1 MRWVLNRL
9 HWAFWRLVLVALPL
23 SLILL
28 TGAMYLWQVKLAIE
42 ESLPAVIRD
51 YARQQAKLDVSIE
64 RVQIGWHAM
73 QLWNIRVGLLTG
85 APLLQTRSLQ
95 ITYPHAQEPMTILA
109 ERPQIWLQRNSQ
121 GQWNIDPLLK
131 QPPPEEP
138 VQIRFRLLARE
149 GTLHFEDLYPRT
161 PIRDTIAIRT
171 LHMIQPLQSSAL
183 QAEGRS
189 SILGDF
195 TLEALSDGKRWWLSV
210 SAPQMKAEPL
220 QAYLPTKELKV
231 SEIRTALNLQLG
243 YEPEKPLWIVG
254 YAEGSI
260 FGAIFRQ
267 KPLPYDSVQFAVNF
281 SESWVVGGLRAQG
294 EEQLVLLGKIDWA
307 HSPIRLTGQIDLRGR
322 NPQALLRFFDMEA
335 LGNSLQLSG
344 HYHIH
349 ARFRNTVDSPQI
361 SAQVQLA
368 RVKTVR
374 GDLTQ
379 VRFPL
384 LLTEKQMWIP
394 ELHAR
399 YLQRPFRA
407 RLYADLRP
415 KEPLFRLQA
424 DIKDFSLNLIDELKE
439 HPIYGNVEAHLIAWG
454 RLESPI
460 AEMNLTSDRVVYNQ
474 SPLGTLRARFRYEN
488 NQLQLPF
495 ALIQG
500 ALGTLQFE
508 GRVDLARK
516 PRLDL
521 ALTAHEVELNRIAQ
535 MLGYTEG
542 ALIEDA
548 DGKPLRLD
556 GIGYATL
563 QLRGTMDA
571 PETIAEFAV
580 FDGRLGDIGVE
591 ITAGTLIYSNHSLLF
606 PEVHLFRRS
615 AQVIA
620 SGVVNLAQKP
630 NQKPSFLFSAN
641 ANDIDLQIINDWTH
655 EGIPLTGIA
664 SAQLHA
670 KGTPERFMV
679 SGTLN
684 TQKAQVD
691 KLLLQQAEVNFTYER
706 TPENQRLVIT
716 DGRALIGDGQLKAEG
731 WWQNDNTLYATW
743 SVDNLPLNE
752 IAPYLPADY
761 ALTGAVSARGHLGGT
776 LDTPEAQL
784 ELWTTPLELNRVAI
798 GTLEGFGMWH
808 SSQKLQGNLHFNL
821 PEGELEI
828 TDLRYDPDSYQLVGT
843 GSAKNVPVTWL
854 HRLASAMP
862 LELPADVLAR
872 TEDVSGT
879 LNVALQLYGTT
890 DAPQIALDAHLDRLL
905 WGQQPLGTLMIKGQW
920 QGEYAHALHSREVR
934 LDSIHWFA
942 ENTRLAGSALWTP
955 DSLQADMELNQFPI
969 EWARLWEPSLP
980 MVQGSLDVSL
990 LAGGHPESPTV
1001 TLSATCQN
1009 LEYAGQK
1016 IDQILFSQVDLREG
1030 RIETA
1035 DALIRVKDYQARL
1048 SGQLPFHWSPIGIAR
1063 EEPLAVEIRLTEQP
1077 LRVLE
1082 LFAPIDMQRTEGTL
1096 SARLQIEGTLDNLQ
1110 PRGMLTVQNGAIGL
1124 EAFQTAL
1131 ESIGL
1136 QIEFDGTQARI
1147 VQATARS
1154 CFGGILNLFGT
1165 VDFTG
1170 EKPELALEGSLQG
1183 LAIKEPRLPFGGS
1196 ADGIVNGQL
1205 NLTGEFQKPTL
1216 QASLQV
1222 PRGTLNL
1229 PAEITASEGREPL
1242 PINPQLDI
1250 RVDVGEDFHLR
1261 NPNLDARMEGVL
1273 VVGGTF
1279 ESPAIDGTFRLRS
1292 GALNLPTARL
1302 RIEPESLVTVRY
1314 PHTLATGETI
1324 ARIYLDVRAT
1334 TSVVVP
1340 DLTGDPT
1347 RYRVEVDVRGP
1358 LDDPERLQLNARS
1371 EPPGLSEQR
1380 ILTLLG
1386 RGTALSAIARGED
1399 PSKVFREQLSD
1410 ILTAQVLPTLLAPL
1424 ETEIAEAF
1432 NLEQF
1437 SLDYSGLRPSSVY
1450 LVKNLFNGVG
1460 IAYRRSLMLGPQ
1472 EMYEVRLFYRL
1483 PFRNHLLQRMRIGV
1497 GFDHTQNRF
1506 LFLEGTLLFR

>member
-1 MRWVLNRL
+1 M
-9 HWAFWRLVLVALPL
+9 LVALPV

-51 YARQQAKLDVSIE
+51 YARQQAKLEVSID
-64 RVQIGWHAM
+64 RVQIGWHAL

-95 ITYPHAQEPMTILA
+95 ITYPRAQQPMTINV

-121 GQWNIDPLLK
+121 GLWNIDPLLK

-138 VQIRFRLLARE
+138 VQIQFRLLARE

-171 LHMIQPLQSSAL
+171 LHMIQPLRSSAL

-195 TLEALSDGKRWWLSV
+195 TLEALSDGRRWWLSL
-210 SAPQMKAEPL
+210 SAPQMRAEPL
-220 QAYLPTKELKV
+220 QAYLPVEELKV
-231 SEIRTALNLQLG
+231 STIRTALNLQLG

-254 YAEGSI
+254 YAEGNI
-260 FGAIFRQ
+260 LGATFRQ
-267 KPLPYDSVQFAVNF
+267 KPLPYNAVQFAVNF
-281 SESWVVGGLRAQG
+281 TESWIAGQLRAQG
-294 EEQLVLLGKIDWA
+294 EEQLVLLGKMDWA
-307 HSPIRLTGQIDLRGR
+307 QSPIHLTGQIDLQGR
-322 NPQALLRFFDMEA
+322 NPQALLRFFDIEA
-335 LGNSLQLSG
+335 LGNHLQLSDR
-344 HYHIH
+344 YHIY
-349 ARFRNTVDSPQI
+349 ARFHNTVDAPQI

-368 RVKTVR
+368 RVKTAR

-384 LLTEKQMWIP
+384 LLKEKQIWIP
-394 ELHAR
+394 EFNAR
-399 YLQRPFRA
+399 YLQHPFRA
-407 RLYADLRP
+407 RLYADLRS

-439 HPIYGNVEAHLIAWG
+439 YPISGNVEAHLIAWG

-474 SPLGTLRARFRYEN
+474 SPLGTLRARLRYEN
-488 NQLQLPF
+488 NKLQLPF

-500 ALGTLQFE
+500 ALGTLQID
-508 GRVDLARK
+508 GGVDLSAK

-548 DGKPLRLD
+548 NGKPLRLD

-571 PETIAEFAV
+571 PEAIAEFAV
-580 FDGRLGDIGVE
+580 FDGRLGDIGAE
-591 ITAGTLIYSNHSLLF
+591 ITAGTLMYSNRSLLF
-606 PEVHLFRRS
+606 PEVHIFRRS

-620 SGVVNLAQKP
+620 SGVVNLP
-630 NQKPSFLFSAN
+630 QKPSEKLTFQLSTN
-641 ANDIDLQIINDWTH
+641 ANDLDLQIINDWMR
-655 EGIPLTGIA
+655 EEIPLAGIA

-670 KGTPERFMV
+670 EGTPEQFMV

-691 KLLLQQAEVNFTYER
+691 KLLLQQAEANFTYER

-743 SVDNLPLNE
+743 SVDNLPLKE

-776 LDTPEAQL
+776 LDTPEAQI

-798 GTLEGFGMWH
+798 GTLEGFGIWH
-808 SSQKLQGNLHFNL
+808 SSQTLQGNLRFNL
-821 PEGELEI
+821 PEGEVEI
-828 TDLRYDPDSYQLVGT
+828 TDLRYNPDSHQVVGT

-862 LELPADVLAR
+862 LEIPADILTR
-872 TEDVSGT
+872 TENVSGT
-879 LNVALQLYGTT
+879 LNLALQLDGTT
-890 DAPQIALDAHLDRLL
+890 ETPRIALDARLDGLL
-905 WGQQPLGTLMIKGQW
+905 WEQQPLGTLTIKGQW
-920 QGEYAHALHSREVR
+920 QGEYAQALHSREVR
-934 LDSIHWFA
+934 LDSIHWLA
-942 ENTRLAGSALWTP
+942 ENTRLEGSALWTP
-955 DSLQADMELNQFPI
+955 ESLQADVELNQFPLG
-969 EWARLWEPSLP
+969 WVRLWDPSQP
-980 MVQGSLDVSL
+980 TVQGSLDISL
-990 LAGGHPESPTV
+990 LAGGHPESPTI
-1001 TLSATCQN
+1001 TLSATFQN

-1016 IDQILFSQVDLREG
+1016 IDQILFSQIDVREG

-1048 SGQLPFHWSPIGIAR
+1048 SGYLPFHWSPAGIAR

-1077 LRVLE
+1077 LRILE
-1082 LFAPIDMQRTEGTL
+1082 LFAPIDMQRTDGTL

-1110 PRGMLTVQNGAIGL
+1110 PRGTLTVQNGTIGL

-1136 QIEFDGTQARI
+1136 QVEFDGAQARI

-1154 CFGGILNLFGT
+1154 SFGGNLRFSGT

-1170 EKPELALEGSLQG
+1170 EKPQLALEGTLQG
-1183 LAIKEPRLPFGGS
+1183 LALKEPRLPFGGS
-1196 ADGIVNGQL
+1196 ADGTVNGQL
-1205 NLTGEFQKPTL
+1205 SLTGEFQKPTL

-1222 PRGTLNL
+1222 LRGTLNL
-1229 PAEITASEGREPL
+1229 PAEIMVSEGREPL
-1242 PINPQLDI
+1242 PVNPQLDV

-1261 NPNLDARMEGVL
+1261 NPNLDTRMEGVL
-1273 VVGGTF
+1273 VVGGTL
-1279 ESPAIDGTFRLRS
+1279 ESPVMDGTFRLRN

-1314 PHTLATGETI
+1314 PYTLATGEII

-1334 TSVVVP
+1334 TSVVAT

-1410 ILTAQVLPTLLAPL
+1410 ILTAQVLPTLFAPL

-1432 NLEQF
+1432 DLEQF
-1437 SLDYSGLRPSSVY
+1437 SLDYSGLRPASVY

-1460 IAYRRSLMLGPQ
+1460 ITYRRSLMLGPQ

-1483 PFRNHLLQRMRIGV
+1483 PFRNRLLQRMRIGV

-1506 LFLEGTLLFR
+1506 LFIEGTLLFR